1 MQVFFTDVMAHLRG
15 STSQC
20 GQTSLQGRLRILAPM
35 HTLPSLLSPLCRPDK
50 LCSCTRRSRSI
61 LGTALKNYAD
71 VRELK
76 VRNTNGRYQTRVWK
90 CVKRTC

>member
-1 MQVFFTDVMAHLRG
+1 MMVHLQG
-15 STSQC
+15 SKSRC

-61 LGTALKNYAD
+61 LGTALKNYTD

-76 VRNTNGRYQTRVWK
+76 VQNTNGRYQTRVWK
-90 CVKRTC
+90 SVKGTS